1 MQTQAAASTALTR
14 GRTIG
19 RTTACRDANMPTLWV
34 QQLFRRLSNW
44 IPHRGW
50 RLRRATRLT
59 ASGKV
64 RIAVPP
70 PALQPWS
77 HSDAGLD
84 SDWQVSHWLDSS
96 HARAVAVAGMAGSSS
111 HQPLTR
117 AVDREITPL
126 QDIRLEFLAALRDL
140 PSPASR
146 GLEARIRAS
155 RSLRELWHLR
165 PEVFKLV
172 ALHRDQHAAQAR
184 LDRLNRHFP
193 SDVLGKK
200 PHQPSLHPLRTAP

>member
-1 MQTQAAASTALTR
+1 
-14 GRTIG
+14 
-19 RTTACRDANMPTLWV
+19 MP
-34 QQLFRRLSNW
+34 Q
-44 IPHRGW
+44 RGW
-50 RLRRATRLT
+50 RLCQGTRLT

-96 HARAVAVAGMAGSSS
+96 HARAVAIAGMADPRAQQPS
-111 HQPLTR
+111 HRTI
-117 AVDREITPL
+117 DREITPL

-140 PSPASR
+140 PPLASR
-146 GLEARIRAS
+146 GLEARIRVS

-172 ALHRDQHAAQAR
+172 ALHRDQHAAQTR

-200 PHQPSLHPLRTAP
+200 PHQTSLHPLRTAP